1 MSNLEQRAPR
11 RRAIATLTS
20 AKGRASTQ
28 ASARGRAL
36 RRVGARGRA
45 SAQTG
50 ARGRVPVD
58 PRVDGILQAL
68 ETLVNVVGQ
77 QAQNQVTAIID
88 AATAATVATT
98 AVANAAVV
106 IAALAKVPPGNGNG
120 EWHMHKLM
128 EQFLKLK
135 PPKFTGVC
143 DPEAA
148 TMWIRELEKVF
159 ALLRC
164 SEEDK
169 VTLAVYQLQGNAS
182 T

>member
-77 QAQNQVTAIID
+77 QAHNQITAITD
-88 AATAATVATT
+88 ATVAATTATAVATAATAAA
-98 AVANAAVV
+98 AAANAAAV
-106 IAALAKVPPGNGNG
+106 IAAPTKVPPGDGNG
-120 EWHMHKLM
+120 EWPMHKLV
-128 EQFLKLK
+128 E
-135 PPKFTGVC
+135 
-143 DPEAA
+143 
-148 TMWIRELEKVF
+148 
-159 ALLRC
+159 
-164 SEEDK
+164 
-169 VTLAVYQLQGNAS
+169 
-182 T
+182 